1 MGVSNVK
8 SIKTIAKEY
17 TLTPRTLRYYEEL
30 GILKPTRPHNG
41 MRHYSKREEAKIK
54 LIIRGKKYGFSME
67 EIKEMILLFDLDRTG
82 IKQLERTIEYG
93 QQKLKEIDQKIQEL
107 YEIRHEIEK
116 TEAIFQEKL
125 ILLLE
130 DQS

>member
-1 MGVSNVK
+1 
-8 SIKTIAKEY
+8 
-17 TLTPRTLRYYEEL
+17 
-30 GILKPTRPHNG
+30 
-41 MRHYSKREEAKIK
+41 
-54 LIIRGKKYGFSME
+54 ME

-93 QQKLKEIDQKIQEL
+93 QQKLREIDQKIQEL
-107 YEIRHEIEK
+107 YEIRQDIER
-116 TEAIFQEKL
+116 TEAIFREKL

>member
-1 MGVSNVK
+1 
-8 SIKTIAKEY
+8 
-17 TLTPRTLRYYEEL
+17 
-30 GILKPTRPHNG
+30 
-41 MRHYSKREEAKIK
+41 
-54 LIIRGKKYGFSME
+54 ME

-93 QQKLKEIDQKIQEL
+93 QQKIKEIDQKIEEL
-107 YEIRHEIEK
+107 YEIRQEIEK